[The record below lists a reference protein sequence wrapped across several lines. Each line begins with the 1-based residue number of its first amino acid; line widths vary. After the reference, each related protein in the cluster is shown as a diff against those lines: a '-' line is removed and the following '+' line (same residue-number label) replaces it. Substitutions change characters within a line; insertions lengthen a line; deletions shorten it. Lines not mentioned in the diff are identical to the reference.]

1 MKLTFAFYCAC
12 LLLLLPAAEGRGKH
26 SLHITSLYP
35 KKLYGFILFAWSC
48 NWLSEFNGY
57 PNVAVGKMATQRS
70 VRASSF
76 GQYAVDGDE
85 ETSAKTVRNSYPQ
98 WWYVDLGDDYMIDAI
113 DIHLPDP
120 AEGEH
125 WGQGQTWPLK
135 LPYIIKLWLN
145 FRKKCEGGKLFPSA
159 RYQLFHNAAVVTSW
173 CSAISSSSA
182 ANSSN
187 QSNL

>member
-1 MKLTFAFYCAC
+1 
-12 LLLLLPAAEGRGKH
+12 
-26 SLHITSLYP
+26 
-35 KKLYGFILFAWSC
+35 
-48 NWLSEFNGY
+48 
-57 PNVAVGKMATQRS
+57 MATQRS

-125 WGQGQTWPLK
+125 
-135 LPYIIKLWLN
+135 
-145 FRKKCEGGKLFPSA
+145 
-159 RYQLFHNAAVVTSW
+159 
-173 CSAISSSSA
+173 
-182 ANSSN
+182 
-187 QSNL
+187 